1 MICVGSQGHSLQ
13 LYRRILSSISIC
25 CKVSCT
31 LPVFDQL
38 SGITMGQ
45 GALRA
50 APGGGAKLALSVK
63 YYATEIVLLNS
74 IIQYIKFKISTIWF
88 SVENVARI

>member
-1 MICVGSQGHSLQ
+1 
-13 LYRRILSSISIC
+13 
-25 CKVSCT
+25 
-31 LPVFDQL
+31 
-38 SGITMGQ
+38 MGQ